1 MTDSSA
7 RGAVERYA
15 RRDRSKRDG
24 PGQTGSA
31 RSRSVRDGR
40 RGTSQSCVGQRD
52 RADHPSCEGRLG
64 RRRIVRGDAG
74 KPQLP
79 GMVQSRQGGTCCPGR
94 CDRLGVEGECGRT
107 GVALVGRGSADEA
120 RAVQSTRG
128 GVAVNPRGF
137 AVNPRGFA
145 VNSKGKCGRYQW
157 FRSRARPE
165 FRHAA
170 RREREESDY

>member
-1 MTDSSA
+1 MPNLLTMVSMYIDWDKPSNLLDLPTDSSA

-40 RGTSQSCVGQRD
+40 RGTSQSCAGQRD

-64 RRRIVRGDAG
+64 RRRIVRGDAD

-94 CDRLGVEGECGRT
+94 CNRLGVEGECGRT

-120 RAVQSTRG
+120 RV
-128 GVAVNPRGF
+128 GF
-137 AVNPRGFA
+137 ARSDTGIEY
-145 VNSKGKCGRYQW
+145 RYLL
-157 FRSRARPE
+157 R
-165 FRHAA
+165 
-170 RREREESDY
+170 